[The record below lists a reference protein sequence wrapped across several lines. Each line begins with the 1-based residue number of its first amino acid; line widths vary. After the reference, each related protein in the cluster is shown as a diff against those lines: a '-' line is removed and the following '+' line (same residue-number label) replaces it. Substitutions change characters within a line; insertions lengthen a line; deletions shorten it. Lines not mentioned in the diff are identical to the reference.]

1 MPVLADIPRGVIARP
16 LDQTAMPSAA
26 WADPA
31 AILGSKRLSYDPHED
46 GHKILLGAL
55 GDHMIGLEDDRH
67 MLTVAGSRAGK
78 SVNITCNLIFYR
90 GSA

>member
-1 MPVLADIPRGVIARP
+1 
-16 LDQTAMPSAA
+16 MPSAA

-31 AILGSKRLSYDPHED
+31 AILSSKRLAYDPIDD

-55 GDHMIGLEDDRH
+55 GNKMIGLDDDRH

-78 SVNITCNLIFYR
+78 SVNITCNLIL
-90 GSA
+90 